1 MSDDTYTVTVPMRI
15 AASTC
20 DDIITNALYAQWGWW
35 GDAAK
40 VDETHHIYSIEEID
54 DDGRVVGKY
63 SLPLRDVAQACARI
77 ITEDIIR
84 PDLAK
89 QVASALTPDP
99 DIDADA
105 ADCILQLAVFGELRY
120 G

>member
-1 MSDDTYTVTVPMRI
+1 MSTDYTVTVPMTI

-20 DDIITNALYAQWGWW
+20 DDIITNALYANWGWW

-54 DDGRVVGKY
+54 EEGRVVGQY
-63 SLPLRDVAQACARI
+63 SLPLRDVADACARI
-77 ITEDIIR
+77 ITGSPAIR
-84 PDLAK
+84 SDLAK
-89 QVASALTPDP
+89 QVASAITPDP

-105 ADCILQLAVFGELRY
+105 ADCILQVAVFGEVRY